1 MLGHHLSFHSLFCKL
16 IILHG
21 LSFFNLRQTMKALFC
36 VFFGHF
42 LVCEPVCALQQAS
55 LFRNQQSFVNHWN
68 FIPDL
73 FHYLSVTKITS
84 ILVKDDSDCPFE
96 CIGARKCFSLNVAA
110 YPDSQGLYLCE
121 LLDTERYKTRNKLQ
135 ANASFHHYSPWVS

>member
-1 MLGHHLSFHSLFCKL
+1 MLGNHLSFHSSFCKL

-21 LSFFNLRQTMKALFC
+21 LSFLNHRQTMKTLFYI
-36 VFFGHF
+36 FFGLF
-42 LVCEPVCALQQAS
+42 LLCKPVCALQQAS
-55 LFRNQQSFVNHWN
+55 LFRNLQSFVNHGN

-73 FHYLSVTKITS
+73 FHYLSATKITS

-96 CIGARKCFSLNVAA
+96 CIGDRNCFSLNVAA
-110 YPDSQGLYLCE
+110 FADSQGLYLCE
-121 LLDTERYKTRNKLQ
+121 LLDKDRYKARNKLQ

>member
-1 MLGHHLSFHSLFCKL
+1 MLGRHLSFHSLFYKL
-16 IILHG
+16 VLNA
-21 LSFFNLRQTMKALFC
+21 LSFLNLIQTMTVLFY
-36 VFFGHF
+36 VFFGLF
-42 LVCEPVCALQQAS
+42 LMCWPVCALQQAS
-55 LFRNQQSFVNHWN
+55 LFRNQESFVHHGN

-73 FHYLSVTKITS
+73 FNYLSATKITS

-96 CIGARKCFSLNVAA
+96 CIDDRKCFSFNVAA

-121 LLDTERYKTRNKLQ
+121 LLDTDRYKTTNKLQ